1 MDANTFFGYFVRF
14 VATWKAAE
22 LENER
27 RRIMEM
33 RAAAAAQAANNE
45 DDKAAGNNRVVGRKN
60 TVSYFAFT
68 LLSHALF
75 AVNQGFKRMTLNTST
90 MSEPGGKKRRK

>member
-1 MDANTFFGYFVRF
+1 MLPFQAAFQECAEFFGENPKSMDANTFFGYFVRF

-68 LLSHALF
+68 LWW
-75 AVNQGFKRMTLNTST
+75 V
-90 MSEPGGKKRRK
+90 